1 MYNPYQMQPQ
11 CPPSMSPFAPYG
23 NFPGK
28 QASQGTP
35 IDGVRWVNSVDEVNA
50 TTIGFGQ
57 SALFMFS
64 GENAF
69 AIKSVDGT
77 GVPTVKVFDFT
88 ERPPAS
94 NPVVLDPSQYVT
106 KDEFENLR
114 RMYEQLAQHDIAAAS
129 ATADAQQSQAPQLP
143 LSPQQAREQFC
154 NQVAAMGWTSSQL
167 NQFLDQVEQQ
177 ARSLGIR

>member
-1 MYNPYQMQPQ
+1 MFNPYQMQPQ
-11 CPPSMSPFAPYG
+11 YPPSMSPFAPYG
-23 NFPGK
+23 AFPGK

-114 RMYEQLAQHDIAAAS
+114 RMYEQLAQHDTAAAS
-129 ATADAQQSQAPQLP
+129 ATADASAEPG
-143 LSPQQAREQFC
+143 SP
-154 NQVAAMGWTSSQL
+154 VAVVSSAGKGAVLQPGGG
-167 NQFLDQVEQQ
+167 NGMDF
-177 ARSLGIR
+177 